1 MNGEALKIAVGSTNP
16 AKINAVARAVR
27 DLLGD
32 VRIEPTAVEVDIPA
46 QPWGDDETAR
56 GALARA
62 GAAIATID
70 ASYGVGIE
78 SGLVEG
84 PGGRVYVISWAA
96 VVDRASGSGFGGSE
110 RFALPA
116 EFEAELWHGAE
127 LGPLLDARFGQV
139 NLAQHQGAVGL
150 FSDGRRDRTGVL
162 SLAVLHAFLALLEP
176 WRQAPR
182 DREPL
187 DRP

>member
-1 MNGEALKIAVGSTNP
+1 MTAEPARIAVGTTNP
-16 AKINAVARAVR
+16 AKLDGVARAAR
-27 DLLGD
+27 DIFGTVQIEAISIDLD
-32 VRIEPTAVEVDIPA
+32 VPV

-62 GAAIATID
+62 QAAMAATD
-70 ASYGVGIE
+70 AAYGVGIE

-84 PGGRVYVISWAA
+84 PGGRIYVIAWAA
-96 VVDRASGSGFGGSE
+96 VVDRAGGRGFGGSE

-127 LGPLLDARFGQV
+127 LGPLLDARFGKV

-150 FSDGRRDRTGVL
+150 FSDGRRERAGVL
-162 SLAVLHAFLALLEP
+162 ALAVLHAFLALLEP
-176 WRQAPR
+176 WRKAP
-182 DREPL
+182 
-187 DRP
+187 